1 MVNIFTFIA
10 RFLGFLDGPVL
21 QPVRSRRGAGMLE
34 YALVLMIS
42 IAIFGVL
49 FRFFPGFFQG
59 LVDSLSGLIG
69 GERGG
74 N

>member
-1 MVNIFTFIA
+1 MTTIFAMIT
-10 RFLGFLDGPVL
+10 RFLGIFDQPVL
-21 QPVRSRRGAGMLE
+21 QPARVRRGAGMLE

-49 FRFFPGFFQG
+49 FRFFPGFFEG
-59 LVDSLSGLIG
+59 VVNSLSGLIS

-74 N
+74 R